1 MKNKNIFIQLSLLV
15 IGLFLVFA
23 LGCIKEE
30 VPTVSTTEITNVT
43 MSSAISGG
51 FIEDDG
57 GVGIIDCGVCWST
70 NDNPTIADNKTIDT
84 LGAFGFESSI
94 KGLEPNKTY
103 YVRAYATNSV
113 GTGYGNVISFKT
125 SGFSTF
131 TDPRDG
137 NVYKTIQIG
146 NQIWMAENLKYL
158 PSVVG
163 YETGSVTYPYYYV
176 YGYNGT
182 NISDAK
188 ATENYATYGVLYN
201 WSAVM
206 GGAMNSNNNPSGVRG
221 VCPEGWHVPS
231 EAEWTELTD
240 FLGGEVVAGGKLK
253 ETGTEHWKTPNK
265 GATNET
271 GFTALAGGMR
281 SNYGDY
287 FFDLGKHGCW
297 WTTTKG
303 TDADDAKCVFMFYD
317 YGNINVQASS
327 KTLGGAV
334 RCVKN

>member
-51 FIEDDG
+51 YVEDDG
-57 GVGIIDCGVCWST
+57 GMGIIDCGICWST

-94 KGLEPNKTY
+94 TGLEANTTY

-281 SNYGDY
+281 SN
-287 FFDLGKHGCW
+287 
-297 WTTTKG
+297 
-303 TDADDAKCVFMFYD
+303 
-317 YGNINVQASS
+317 
-327 KTLGGAV
+327 
-334 RCVKN
+334 

>member
-1 MKNKNIFIQLSLLV
+1 LSLLV

-51 FIEDDG
+51 YVEDDG
-57 GVGIIDCGVCWST
+57 GMGIIDCGICWST

-94 KGLEPNKTY
+94 TGLEANTTY

-231 EAEWTELTD
+231 EAEWTQLTD
-240 FLGGEVVAGGKLK
+240 FLGGVNLAGGKLK
-253 ETGTEHWKTPNK
+253 ETGTTHWNSPNT

-271 GFTALAGGMR
+271 GFTALPGGGY
-281 SNYGDY
+281 YGVNFSSIGSYGYWWSATASDNNNAWSRNLDY
-287 FFDLGKHGCW
+287 YASAIFRDYDIKFLG
-297 WTTTKG
+297 
-303 TDADDAKCVFMFYD
+303 
-317 YGNINVQASS
+317 ISI
-327 KTLGGAV
+327 
-334 RCVKN
+334 RCVRD

>member
-1 MKNKNIFIQLSLLV
+1 
-15 IGLFLVFA
+15 
-23 LGCIKEE
+23 
-30 VPTVSTTEITNVT
+30 

-51 FIEDDG
+51 YVEDDG
-57 GVGIIDCGVCWST
+57 GMGIIDCGICWST

-94 KGLEPNKTY
+94 TGLEANTTY

-303 TDADDAKCVFMFYD
+303 IDNDKARSIYMFYQ
-317 YGNINVQASS
+317 YNNMNTQVSF
-327 KTLGGAV
+327 KRLGGAV